1 MPALLL
7 QVLTI
12 QRHWQSELGAQ
23 RADRAV
29 FMLQAMDTKTAQL
42 PGDFIHFCRS
52 IVCNKVVS
60 VKPHPDYKMT
70 WPDACV
76 STPACST

>member
-23 RADRAV
+23 RADMAV
-29 FMLQAMDTKTAQL
+29 FMLQAMTIKTAQL
-42 PGDFIHFCRS
+42 PGDFIHLCRS
-52 IVCNKVVS
+52 IVCNKVVN
-60 VKPHPDYKMT
+60 VNPHSDYKMT

-76 STPACST
+76 STLACST

>member
-12 QRHWQSELGAQ
+12 QRHWQSESGPQ

-29 FMLQAMDTKTAQL
+29 FVLQAMTTKTAQL
-42 PGDFIHFCRS
+42 PGDFIDICRS
-52 IVCNKVVS
+52 IVCKKIVNI
-60 VKPHPDYKMT
+60 YLT
-70 WPDACV
+70 WP
-76 STPACST
+76 